1 MKLNNTQLIKK
12 SRICFSCS
20 TFHIISI
27 ICLFFAIP
35 GKSQANDSIYI
46 KQYECVVRFN
56 SDSLFTNYAHSGYK
70 GVIDNLYYYYD
81 EIAQHMTA
89 EKLATENAK
98 MVAIAQKYNNQDLKL
113 EALLMNALFMPTNT
127 ELELDEKIK
136 ALQYTRD
143 AAISAKSKTMEIRAL
158 EAMLISYW
166 NAAQYAKVFSLIYV
180 IEEKLQ
186 TVTREEY
193 PRKLYDYYHIG
204 KAYYF
209 FQDYDK
215 AIPYLRKA
223 LVPAKYYFDVS
234 NIEARNTLG
243 EYYITK
249 NKIDSAE
256 YYYRSALYSK
266 DWVKNRSL
274 HDAIS
279 LSNIGYALLKKR
291 EYDNAISY
299 LEPGLQR
306 MIKGKNYEPACY
318 VSIDL
323 GNCYL
328 AKGDIRKVKA
338 MIDSATHFIKQ
349 SNNRDAYR
357 SLYPLS
363 AKYYAKVGNSLLA
376 QKYIDSTIITNNLYV
391 QKYNGTFLLRAEQE
405 LFESRSEAK
414 DQIIKQKEETYRTN
428 IIYGISIIII
438 ILGGLFIVMYQYRK
452 KKKAY
457 QILVQKNK
465 DWAEANTTFE
475 STETRTKEAQEPNED
490 DQLLSERVHEFL
502 MANKTFKNL
511 DITLDSLAR
520 DLNVNRAYLS
530 KAINKTS
537 GKNFNT
543 YLNEYK
549 VKEAIK
555 IMSNEKMN
563 SLSVDAIALE
573 VGFGNRISFYQAFKK
588 ITGLSPSDFRNSK

>member
-12 SRICFSCS
+12 RRLILFCS
-20 TFHIISI
+20 SFHIIAI
-27 ICLFFAIP
+27 ICLFCTIP
-35 GKSQANDSIYI
+35 HKLKANDSVYI
-46 KQYECVVRFN
+46 KQYDCMVRFN
-56 SDSLFTNYAHSGYK
+56 SDSLFTNYAHFGYK
-70 GVIDNLYYYYD
+70 SVIDNLYYYYD
-81 EIAQHMTA
+81 EIAAHMTT

-98 MVAIAQKYNNQDLKL
+98 MAAIARKYNSQNLKL
-113 EALLMNALFMPTNT
+113 EAMLMNSIFMPTNT
-127 ELELDEKIK
+127 DLELEKKIK
-136 ALQYTRD
+136 SLQETRK
-143 AAISAKSKTMEIRAL
+143 AAISLGNKVIEIRSL

-166 NAAQYAKVFSLIYV
+166 KAAQYAKVFSLIYTLD
-180 IEEKLQ
+180 EKLQ
-186 TVTREEY
+186 AVTQEEY

-223 LVPAKYYFDVS
+223 LAPAKYYFDVS
-234 NIEARNTLG
+234 NIEARNILG
-243 EYYITK
+243 EYYVIK
-249 NKIDSAE
+249 NKLDSAE

-279 LSNIGYALLKKR
+279 LSNIGYALLTKG
-291 EYDNAISY
+291 EYDKAISY

-306 MIKGKNYEPACY
+306 MIKGKNYEPASY
-318 VSIDL
+318 VAIDL

-328 AKGDIRKVKA
+328 TKGDLKKVKT
-338 MIDSATHFIKQ
+338 MIDSATHFIQQ

-357 SLYPLS
+357 SLYPLN
-363 AKYYAKVGNSLLA
+363 AKYYAKVGNSILA
-376 QKYIDSTIITNNLYV
+376 QKYIDSTILTNKLYV
-391 QKYNGTFLLRAEQE
+391 EKYNGTFLLRAEQE
-405 LFESRSEAK
+405 LFESRSQAK
-414 DQIIKQKEETYRTN
+414 DQVIKQKEETYRTN
-428 IIYGISIIII
+428 IIYSISTIMIIF
-438 ILGGLFIVMYQYRK
+438 GGLIIVMYQYRK
-452 KKKAY
+452 KKRAY

-475 STETRTKEAQEPNED
+475 PTETRIKEVQAPNED
-490 DQLLSERVHEFL
+490 DHLLSERVHEFL

-511 DITLDSLAR
+511 DITLDSLAK

-563 SLSVDAIALE
+563 ALSIDAIALE